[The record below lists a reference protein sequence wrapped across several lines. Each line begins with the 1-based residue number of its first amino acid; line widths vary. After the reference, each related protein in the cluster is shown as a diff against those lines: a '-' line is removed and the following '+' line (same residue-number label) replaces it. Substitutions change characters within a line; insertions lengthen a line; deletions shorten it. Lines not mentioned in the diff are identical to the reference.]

1 MTMQN
6 SLKGLIEVQSKLRKE
21 FQEQAQTS
29 FKEVVKELF
38 EKNTGLGLVTWTQYT
53 PYFNDGEACTFSI
66 NEAYFSNA
74 TDSDDIM
81 YGDYQGEDETIW
93 TSHNPVRHMK
103 GDIDWDKETS
113 VKIQATEGLNAT
125 SIQEFMDILNSSEM
139 EDIFEAMFDDH
150 VKVTLTRKGIQVDDY
165 SHD

>member
-6 SLKGLIEVQSKLRKE
+6 SLKGLIEVQTKLRKE
-21 FQEQAQTS
+21 FQDRAQTA

-53 PYFNDGEACTFSI
+53 PYFNDGESCEFSL

-74 TDSDDIM
+74 TDGDEIE
-81 YGDYQGEDETIW
+81 YGDYQGDDDSVWSTESLVQHIQGGI
-93 TSHNPVRHMK
+93 R
-103 GDIDWDKETS
+103 WDKETS
-113 VKIQATEGLNAT
+113 VKVQATEGLDAA

-139 EDIFEAMFDDH
+139 EEIFEAMFGDH
-150 VKVTLTRKGIQVDDY
+150 VKVTLTRKGIAVDDH

>member
-6 SLKGLIEVQSKLRKE
+6 SLKGLIEVQAKLRKE
-21 FQEQAQTS
+21 FQQQAQDA

-53 PYFNDGEACTFSI
+53 PYFNDGEECTFSI

-74 TDSDDIM
+74 TDTEDIE
-81 YGDYQGEDETIW
+81 YGEYQGDDDTLWSTDSIV
-93 TSHNPVRHMK
+93 THLTGGAS
-103 GDIDWDKETS
+103 WDKETT
-113 VKIQATEGLNAT
+113 VKVQATEGLNLE
-125 SIQEFMDILNSSEM
+125 SIREFMSILNSPEM
-139 EDIFEAMFDDH
+139 EDIFRAMFGDH
-150 VKVTLTRKGIQVDDY
+150 VKVVLTRKGIEVDEY